1 MMGSQ
6 VRLAAVAATVAL
18 LGGVLAGCSGGGG
31 GSSSSKSPDATR
43 SGGSSASPSRMPT
56 SATGKVTTSSGDLGR
71 TFLVDARGRTVY
83 LFEADTSDRST
94 CSGSCAKAWP
104 PVTVTSTPQAGG
116 KARQNL
122 LGTTTRGNGDKQVTY
137 DGHPVYYYKGDSRPG
152 DTTGQGLDQFGAK
165 WYVVTPAGDAIKK
178 ESAQSP
184 SSSSGGNGY

>member
-1 MMGSQ
+1 
-6 VRLAAVAATVAL
+6 
-18 LGGVLAGCSGGGG
+18 
-31 GSSSSKSPDATR
+31 
-43 SGGSSASPSRMPT
+43 MPT

-83 LFEADTSDRST
+83 LFEADTSGRSS

-116 KARQNL
+116 KAQQNL

-137 DGHPVYYYKGDSRPG
+137 NGHPVYYYKGDTKPG
-152 DTTGQGLDQFGAK
+152 DTKGQGLDQFGAK
-165 WYVVTPAGDAIKK
+165 WFVVTPAGDAVKK
-178 ESAQSP
+178 KASKSP